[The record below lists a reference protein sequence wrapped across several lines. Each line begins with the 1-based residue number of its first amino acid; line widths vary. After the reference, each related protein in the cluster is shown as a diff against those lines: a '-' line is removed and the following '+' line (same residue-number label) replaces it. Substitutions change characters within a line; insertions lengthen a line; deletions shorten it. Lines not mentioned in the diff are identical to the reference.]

1 MSLFYFKKYL
11 IIFVSPKEFRKV
23 AQLNNLVVRVG
34 CFCNLGACQNALK
47 FTDDDV
53 LSSHEAGHVCGDDMD
68 TLNGKPIGSIRVSFG
83 YYSTKGI
90 TFDKIIVSRLY
101 ALYTSG
107 NIYQVYISYY
117 RRC

>member
-90 TFDKIIVSRLY
+90 CI
-101 ALYTSG
+101 
-107 NIYQVYISYY
+107 
-117 RRC
+117 

>member
-1 MSLFYFKKYL
+1 MLTISVA
-11 IIFVSPKEFRKV
+11 IISKLSSYIFIVIYNNNFFHQKEFRKV

-90 TFDKIIVSRLY
+90 TLDKIAISR
-101 ALYTSG
+101 
-107 NIYQVYISYY
+107 
-117 RRC
+117 